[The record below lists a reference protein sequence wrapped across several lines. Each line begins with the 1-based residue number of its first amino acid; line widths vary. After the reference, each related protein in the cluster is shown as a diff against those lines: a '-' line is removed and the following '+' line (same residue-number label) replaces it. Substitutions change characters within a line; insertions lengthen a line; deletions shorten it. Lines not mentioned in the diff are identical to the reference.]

1 MPSKLFIVFLQNII
15 MQIKYIVP
23 DSCIFLESR
32 LIYERT
38 ILKLFELFLCIMT
51 FQKSTIMLSLRQINY
66 MVCLLKCILNILPIK
81 RKYTFCVIQIVFWF
95 LFNDRKTHIQQADKD
110 NTFI

>member
-1 MPSKLFIVFLQNII
+1 MYLF
-15 MQIKYIVP
+15 
-23 DSCIFLESR
+23 R
-32 LIYERT
+32 LLYDRP
-38 ILKLFELFLCIMT
+38 ILKLFELSLCLMT
-51 FQKSTIMLSLRQINY
+51 IQKSIAMLLLRQINY

>member
-1 MPSKLFIVFLQNII
+1 MPTKFVYILFTITKFR
-15 MQIKYIVP
+15 YIVP
-23 DSCIFLESR
+23 NTSISIN
-32 LIYERT
+32 IYDRK
-38 ILKLFELFLCIMT
+38 ILKLFEYMLCIMT
-51 FQKSTIMLSLRQINY
+51 IQKSTTMLLLRQINY

>member
-1 MPSKLFIVFLQNII
+1 MFK
-15 MQIKYIVP
+15 
-23 DSCIFLESR
+23 R
-32 LIYERT
+32 
-38 ILKLFELFLCIMT
+38 FELLPYIMII
-51 FQKSTIMLSLRQINY
+51 QKSTTMLLLRQINY